1 MYHIPHKKTMP
12 KAADKKILNKTSN
25 YNYNYTNYTIKLLE
39 REKALDSGL
48 PFIKKCIDN
57 ILIDNKTYE
66 KVENPK
72 ISVVIPCYNCA
83 SDIRKALRSVQ
94 NQDMKDIE
102 IIIVDDKS
110 NNETV
115 NLLNELKKEEPR
127 LEVYHNEKNMKILYS
142 RSFGVLQAKGKYVI
156 TLDQDDMFFDSDVFD
171 SLYITSEIGN
181 YDILAYRT
189 FMGYNYYDRNRIKES
204 CLNYKEN
211 NLTIYQP
218 ELSCYVISTD
228 GEPKENEIYIW
239 EKFLRTSVY
248 QSAINLLGE
257 KEYSKPL
264 SWNEDI
270 IMDFIISNVATS
282 YRFIRKYCYFHLVGR
297 TSSTTRARQYD
308 IIYADLF
315 KLNIYLDFAKK
326 DCYNIPA
333 LFILK
338 NAQYIKKVRNDSVIN
353 FLKAILLKIINSQH
367 ISDKNKIYVKNNFT
381 GYLNDANNSIYK
393 NMVIIQI
400 ML

>member
-1 MYHIPHKKTMP
+1 MKKRRNYYLKKIEEKKSIHIKITFSSVIKLLLYIFIVKKTFSKKFKSKNIMP

-83 SDIRKALRSVQ
+83 NDIRKALRSVQ

-127 LEVYHNEKNMKILYS
+127 LEVYHNEKNMKILYT

-156 TLDQDDMFFDSDVFD
+156 SIDSDDMIFDSVVFD

-181 YDILAYRT
+181 I
-189 FMGYNYYDRNRIKES
+189 S
-204 CLNYKEN
+204 LN
-211 NLTIYQP
+211 
-218 ELSCYVISTD
+218 
-228 GEPKENEIYIW
+228 
-239 EKFLRTSVY
+239 
-248 QSAINLLGE
+248 
-257 KEYSKPL
+257 
-264 SWNEDI
+264 
-270 IMDFIISNVATS
+270 
-282 YRFIRKYCYFHLVGR
+282 
-297 TSSTTRARQYD
+297 
-308 IIYADLF
+308 
-315 KLNIYLDFAKK
+315 
-326 DCYNIPA
+326 
-333 LFILK
+333 
-338 NAQYIKKVRNDSVIN
+338 
-353 FLKAILLKIINSQH
+353 
-367 ISDKNKIYVKNNFT
+367 
-381 GYLNDANNSIYK
+381 
-393 NMVIIQI
+393 
-400 ML
+400 